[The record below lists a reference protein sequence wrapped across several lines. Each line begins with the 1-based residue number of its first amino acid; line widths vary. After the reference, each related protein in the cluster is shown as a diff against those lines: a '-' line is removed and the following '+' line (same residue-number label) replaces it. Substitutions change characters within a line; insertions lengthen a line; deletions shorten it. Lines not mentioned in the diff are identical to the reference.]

1 MRRFLVVSLAV
12 IGALS
17 LLAVAGL
24 VALAMLGA
32 ASKPSL
38 PSKLVLELELD
49 EALPEYTPQGSL
61 SLLGEDKQTV
71 RDVVDALERAGEDE
85 RVHSLVARVTS
96 TPGSFAATQE
106 VREAILA
113 FRAQGKKAIAYTDS
127 FGEVAGGT
135 GSYYLASA
143 FDEVYVQPSGDVAV
157 TGLAT
162 ESPFIRGALDKLG
175 ARPQFGTRYE
185 YKNAPNTYTEQT
197 FTAPHREAMERLM
210 EGLFSQIVRGI
221 AEGRELDEAAVR
233 AAIDEAPLSGPRAL
247 ELKLVD
253 GLLYRDE
260 VYAQVK
266 EAAGK
271 GARLLYLHKYLQRA
285 GRPHA
290 EGKDK
295 IALVYGVGGVMRGR
309 SEVNP
314 LSGESS
320 LGAESVAAALRKA
333 TEDDDV
339 KAIVFRVDS
348 PGGSYVASDTVRREV
363 QRAREKG
370 KPVVA
375 SMGGLAASGG
385 YFVSME
391 ADKIVAQPG
400 TITGS
405 IGVFS
410 GKMVT
415 AAFWERLGVNFE
427 TIALGRNAAMYGS
440 DAEFTPEQLAKQDEF
455 LDRVYEDF
463 TQKAAAGRNLPVE
476 KLRELAKGRVW
487 TGEDAKERG
496 LVDELGGLSKA
507 LALAKEAA
515 QLPADAK
522 VKVELYP
529 RKRSPAEVL
538 GELLGERSGDNS
550 EDSASTA
557 VRLVEPL
564 TPLLEQAQAIHRA
577 GVRLG
582 LWPAPHPGTLEAQVP
597 EVRW

>member
-1 MRRFLVVSLAV
+1 MRRFLLVCLAV
-12 IGALS
+12 VGALS
-17 LLAVAGL
+17 LLLVVGL
-24 VALAMLGA
+24 VGLAMLGA

-38 PSKLVLELELD
+38 PSKLVLELNLD
-49 EALPEYTPQGSL
+49 EPLPEYAAESSF

-71 RDVVDALERAGEDE
+71 RDVVDALERAAEDE

-96 TPGSFAATQE
+96 PPGSFAATQE
-106 VREAILA
+106 VRDAILA
-113 FRAQGKKAIAYTDS
+113 FRAKGKKAIAYADS
-127 FGEVAGGT
+127 YGEVMGGT
-135 GSYYLASA
+135 APYYLASA
-143 FDEVYVQPSGDVAV
+143 FDEVYVQPSGEVAV

-162 ESPFIRGALDKLG
+162 ESAFMRGALDKLG
-175 ARPQFGTRYE
+175 VKPQVGARHE
-185 YKNAPNTYTEQT
+185 YKNAPNSYTEQT
-197 FTAPHREAMERLM
+197 FTPPHREALERLLQ
-210 EGLFSQIVRGI
+210 GLFSQIVRGI
-221 AEGRELDEAAVR
+221 AEGRKLDEAAVR
-233 AAIDEAPLSGPRAL
+233 AAIDEAPLAGARAL

-260 VYAQVK
+260 VYAQAK
-266 EAAGK
+266 EAAGP

-295 IALVYGVGGVMRGR
+295 IALVYGVGNVMRGR
-309 SEVNP
+309 SQVNP
-314 LSGESS
+314 LSGEST
-320 LGAESVAAALRKA
+320 LGGESVAAALRKA
-333 TEDDDV
+333 TEDEAV

-370 KPVVA
+370 KPVIA
-375 SMGGLAASGG
+375 TMGGVAASGG
-385 YFVSME
+385 YFVAME
-391 ADKIVAQPG
+391 ADRIVAQPG

-405 IGVFS
+405 IGVFA
-410 GKMVT
+410 GKAVT
-415 AAFWERLGVNFE
+415 TAFWEKLGVNFE

-440 DAEFTPEQLAKQDEF
+440 DAEFTPEQLVKRDEF
-455 LDRVYEDF
+455 LDRIYEDF
-463 TQKAAAGRNLPVE
+463 TQKAAQGRKLPVE
-476 KLRELAKGRVW
+476 KLREVAKGRVW

-507 LALAKEAA
+507 VALAKEAA
-515 QLPADAK
+515 KLPADAK

-538 GELLGERSGDNS
+538 AELLGERPGDNS
-550 EDSASTA
+550 EDSAATA

-564 TPLLEQAQAIHRA
+564 TPLLEQAQAVHRA

-582 LWPAPHPGTLEAQVP
+582 LWPAPHPATLEAQVP
-597 EVRW
+597 EVHW